1 MSRKRRRRERR
12 GPEPIVERAPRGG
25 GPGGRGPW
33 ERSDDG
39 TDAGPSH
46 RAERHLGRKALA
58 RQRVELAARLLRLRR
73 TRTIVGALG
82 FAPLILSLLCGF
94 GAEAF
99 CVVPRE
105 IYLAVWAGLF
115 GTFIGLTIR
124 MWIERRRFARAT
136 QPA

>member
-1 MSRKRRRRERR
+1 MAVMSRKRRRREKQ
-12 GPEPIVERAPRGG
+12 GPLPVVEHAPATAS
-25 GPGGRGPW
+25 
-33 ERSDDG
+33 SD
-39 TDAGPSH
+39 

-58 RQRVELAARLLRLRR
+58 RQRVELATRLVRLRR

-94 GAEAF
+94 GAEAI

-105 IYLAVWAGLF
+105 IYLAIWAGLF